1 MEHRYENDCLTVQL
15 RGRVDSTNAPELER
29 ELTEL
34 RQSKAPKR
42 VVLDCG
48 NLDYISSAGL
58 RVVLR
63 MKKAVPDTVV
73 TEAAP
78 QVYEVFE
85 VTGFSELME
94 VHKALRRLSVAD
106 CEVMGEGANG
116 VVYRIGPEMVV
127 KVYRNPDAL
136 PEIEKERELAKKAFV
151 LGVPTAIPYDVVR
164 IREGGYGS
172 VFELVNAASFAQLLQ
187 RGEKTVEEIAQMSV
201 ELLRIIHGIQVEPE
215 TVPSMRKLA
224 MWWTEALEGQLE
236 GPLLVRLRELISQ
249 VPDENRLLHGDY
261 HIKNITWL
269 QDGES
274 LVLDMDTLSRGN
286 PVFELAAMYN
296 AYCGFGETDHNV
308 SVAFLGLPYE
318 ASTQLWKRS
327 LELYLEG
334 ADEAA
339 IRAAEDK
346 IMVVSYTRIMS
357 RRIRHE
363 GLGTAAAR
371 LQVDNCRRHLVEL
384 LPRVES
390 LAL

>member
-1 MEHRYENDCLTVQL
+1 MEHQYENGSLRVQL
-15 RGRVDSTNAPELER
+15 EGRVDSNNAPDLEKELNS
-29 ELTEL
+29 L
-34 RQSKAPKR
+34 RQSCNPQR
-42 VVLDCG
+42 LVLECD
-48 NLDYISSAGL
+48 NLEYISSAGL
-58 RVVLR
+58 RVLLR
-63 MKKAVPDTVV
+63 MKKLIPEVVMLNTVPS
-73 TEAAP
+73 
-78 QVYEVFE
+78 VYEVLSM
-85 VTGFSELME
+85 TGFTEILE
-94 VHKALRRLSVAD
+94 VHKPFRVVSVEG
-106 CEVMGEGANG
+106 CEVLGEGANG
-116 VVYRIGPEMVV
+116 VVYRIDPDTVV

-136 PEIEKERELAKKAFV
+136 PEIQKERELAKIALV
-151 LGVPTAIPYDVVR
+151 AGVPTAISYDVVR
-164 IREGGYGS
+164 IQSGGYGS
-172 VFELVNAASFAQLLQ
+172 VFELVNALSYAELLIQ
-187 RGEKTVEEIAQMSV
+187 GKKTVEEIARMSV
-201 ELLRIIHGIQVEPE
+201 ELLRIIHSTQVLSEA
-215 TVPSMRKLA
+215 VPPMLKTAL
-224 MWWTEALEGQLE
+224 WWTEALEGQLE
-236 GPLLVRLRELISQ
+236 PSLLEKLRRLLRQ
-249 VPDENRLLHGDY
+249 VPENNHLLHGDF
-261 HIKNITWL
+261 HIKNITW

-318 ASTQLWKRS
+318 VSTQLWQRS
-327 LELYLEG
+327 LALYLEG

-371 LQVDNCRRHLVEL
+371 LQVDNCRRHLEEL